1 MGVFKFEVIKQYMG
15 GDQGDEVETDISIA
29 ILATDGTIQKEIN
42 YNNPDDWDTWSVHDG
57 SWPVSDVVSPER
69 ATVTVRV
76 SINEHD
82 VTGTDHWVRR
92 IKLDNATGA
101 VVTVM
106 DDQNSV
112 LKTGPL
118 TTSCVRESEDPGH
131 GSWGVCWAP
140 VTVTGNLGSP
150 QLCAK
155 VLAEYLD
162 SGYGQTYLEPSGSSR
177 TQEVPA
183 SYSYASYR
191 VSSDVKEY
199 IVGDVRVPERTL
211 NASTSGYFALDQ
223 NGCVPASLALKGE
236 DMRYDPSGK
245 LEIEL
250 RFRSEFCRDTTGNN
264 CPPDENNNELIT
276 SGTQYQLTDSDGK
289 IHEWCIILTS
299 DESVTS
305 SECDVIHASQGAFS
319 QWNSIS
325 NTNLKYAPLN
335 IPVKPSDQDAMTRTA
350 GVVSTVYTRA
360 LESPDIVSA
369 FLLDKT
375 IYKLKTGT
383 FCALQTD
390 IGNGRLA
397 VDSCAEAIGPDFEC
411 APDQSIYDCAWQ
423 DATTRKIIYQSC
435 DVASDD
441 NCRPGLDHFKTGLA
455 HEIGHQVQDANGA
468 MLSLNYDL
476 TIPGLPKLCTC
487 DHVLNANRDHCPQSL
502 EIWSTAFIEGYGHY
516 FAAGVMN
523 ADSRTSNS
531 CVFLYEKEIL
541 DETCRAANGD
551 GDCTDVT
558 IDGKSVKFA
567 KTPIKVNCDTPGLW
581 RNRHCG
587 GAGDIVAD
595 DAVELDVM
603 GFLRS
608 VSIKGND
615 DQRLSNSNLLTVL
628 SGAGAG
634 ASVSWEGST
643 AQGEQSFRQVL
654 LMRLGGDPTETHYAW
669 TKKNADDYGVSKKT
683 N

>member
-1 MGVFKFEVIKQYMG
+1 VNQLSETNWNAVFGYINQSLCTTTIPAGPFNRLDPESPESANLPTLFKAGENTSAFVSSFTGDSLTWILGAGQATATKSLRKCTADDMPPTTGKNYPVGYGDIPSRPSQAAMVGFVRDTVGPYKSVDPVQGGAVTVIYDAQGGLTSHGPATMGVFKFEVIKQYMG

-29 ILATDGTIQKEIN
+29 ILATDGAIQKEIN
-42 YNNPDDWDTWSVHDG
+42 YDNPDDWDTWSEHDG

-82 VTGTDHWVRR
+82 ERSTDHWVRR

-106 DDQNSV
+106 DDQNNV

-191 VSSDVKEY
+191 VSSNVKEY
-199 IVGDVRVPERTL
+199 VVGDVRVPERTV

-223 NGCVPASLALKGE
+223 NGCVPANLALKGE
-236 DMRYDPSGK
+236 DMRYDPNGK

-250 RFRSEFCRDTTGNN
+250 RFRSEFCLDTTENN
-264 CPPDENNNELIT
+264 CPTDTNNNELVT

-289 IHEWCIILTS
+289 IREWCVILTS

-305 SECDVIHASQGAFS
+305 SECDVIHASQGAFN

-335 IPVKPSDQDAMTRTA
+335 IPVSPSAQDAMTRTS
-350 GVVSTVYTRA
+350 GVVSMVYSRA
-360 LESPDIVSA
+360 IESPDMVGA
-369 FLLDKT
+369 FLLDHT
-375 IYKLKTGT
+375 IYKLKTET
-383 FCALQTD
+383 FCA
-390 IGNGRLA
+390 
-397 VDSCAEAIGPDFEC
+397 
-411 APDQSIYDCAWQ
+411 
-423 DATTRKIIYQSC
+423 
-435 DVASDD
+435 
-441 NCRPGLDHFKTGLA
+441 
-455 HEIGHQVQDANGA
+455 
-468 MLSLNYDL
+468 
-476 TIPGLPKLCTC
+476 
-487 DHVLNANRDHCPQSL
+487 
-502 EIWSTAFIEGYGHY
+502 
-516 FAAGVMN
+516 VM
-523 ADSRTSNS
+523 D
-531 CVFLYEKEIL
+531 
-541 DETCRAANGD
+541 
-551 GDCTDVT
+551 
-558 IDGKSVKFA
+558 
-567 KTPIKVNCDTPGLW
+567 
-581 RNRHCG
+581 
-587 GAGDIVAD
+587 
-595 DAVELDVM
+595 
-603 GFLRS
+603 
-608 VSIKGND
+608 
-615 DQRLSNSNLLTVL
+615 
-628 SGAGAG
+628 
-634 ASVSWEGST
+634 
-643 AQGEQSFRQVL
+643 
-654 LMRLGGDPTETHYAW
+654 
-669 TKKNADDYGVSKKT
+669 
-683 N
+683 